1 MNALLAAL
9 LSSHG
14 TLRTTVTFDYDWKF
28 KLGDPATAS
37 PPLEVA
43 SLDSSFT
50 PNSTDGQ
57 HCHGLAWSQL
67 GRMGPKDCRGACSG
81 PTPGCLMW
89 QYFEKVDDLYPGGG
103 ARHCY
108 IHDGT
113 QGPPSCDGKGTG
125 VNESYGESRA
135 AVPPAIGDRTGVTW
149 KETAFDD
156 STWDSVDLPHDFVK
170 LGTYSEDADAHHGY
184 LPRDTAGWYRKS
196 FTLPAEWT
204 ASSSNGGGHSN
215 TWLHF
220 EGVFQAVDIFL
231 NGKFIFRHT
240 SGYLGFDL
248 PLDDALL
255 ATTGIGA
262 TNVLAMRVD
271 ASFGSGHWYEG
282 GGIQRRVWLHH
293 VPTGSAARFVDD
305 GLFALTANSTITGKK
320 GESAHVVPTAEILA
334 TAAAKAVM
342 VTYTI
347 IDPKTHAVVA
357 TEATVP
363 RTLAA
368 GTTTIL
374 ELKAGTKLNIES
386 PKLWSVRTPT
396 QYTLACELSV
406 DGVAVDEKNVSIGIR
421 NFNWRD
427 EENNGGGATLNG
439 DALRL
444 RGFSHHSDFGGVGG
458 AVPDRVNLFRA
469 NALRSVGGNTWRTSH
484 NPYRP
489 AMYDILDAVGVLVW
503 DENRDFNQMNVN
515 DMERLVRRDRNHP
528 SVIIWSACNEVEC
541 WVARNA
547 NRTGRMMWEATKK
560 WDTTRPFSGNL
571 NQIHPSNPEVFN
583 YTAKYLAAYLDVEG
597 FSHSNVANAGAAL
610 IHQENPKKAVVSSEC
625 CSCQTQRGEDGPK
638 NVTAGISYPHEITQ
652 AQCMQR
658 CMNLSYPYGPG
669 NPSPFGVGVLAGT
682 LGVWTLF
689 DYGGEPGPWPLVS
702 SSFGQFDL
710 AGFPKSASF
719 WYRALW
725 LADVEASD
733 AGRAPLPVQHVVR
746 ISQTWSTPAS
756 AKPGP
761 PLWPADCNT
770 TAWRAACDPH
780 GDATA
785 VACKACEKNARQEK
799 LPFAKN
805 CSGINNV
812 WANLC
817 AHHGIAPIPG
827 EMPIQVFSDLP
838 MVTLFIDGKKVG
850 KAPCEAGGF
859 ASFTKGVIFKA
870 GSNLTVVA
878 EDPKTG
884 ATAVHTQIN
893 APLHTATK
901 ILLSVDVPS
910 AATGTGSALLLD
922 GHDAALVRASVVDAN
937 GNVVQNAD
945 HLITF
950 AVTSGPGILAGVH
963 NGDAKS
969 HEPQAA
975 DRRHAYHGLARAV
988 VKVSKDA
995 VSNSALLA
1003 AIGDAAH
1010 TVERDGERSE
1020 LDAILAAGIV
1030 VTATAPGLASG
1041 TVIINVSADEATD
1054 SVLAVAAAS
1063 VRAPLAFE

>member
-1 MNALLAAL
+1 MIALLTL
-9 LSSHG
+9 YSTHS

-28 KLGDPATAS
+28 QLGDPATAQ

-50 PNSTDGQ
+50 PNSTNGQ

-67 GRMGPKDCRGACSG
+67 GRMGRKDCRGACSG

-89 QYFEKVDDLYPGGG
+89 QYFDAPKKS
-103 ARHCY
+103 CY

-113 QGPPSCDGKGTG
+113 QGPPSCDGHGTG
-125 VNESYGESRA
+125 VNESFGESRA
-135 AVPPAIGDRTGVTW
+135 TVPPAIGDRTGVTW
-149 KETAFDD
+149 KETTFDD
-156 STWDSVDLPHDFVK
+156 SKWDSVNLPHDFVK
-170 LGTYSEDADAHHGY
+170 LSTYSEDADGHHGY
-184 LPRDTAGWYRKS
+184 LSRDTAGWYRKS

-204 ASSSNGGGHSN
+204 TPLDGKGGGHSN

-231 NGKFIFRHT
+231 NGNFIFRHT

-248 PLDDALL
+248 PLHDALL
-255 ATTGIGA
+255 ATAGA

-282 GGIQRRVWLHH
+282 GGVQRRVWLHH

-320 GESAHVVPTAEILA
+320 GASAHVVPTAEVLA
-334 TAAAKAVM
+334 TADAKAVR
-342 VTYTI
+342 VTFRI
-347 IDPKTHAVVA
+347 IDPATHALIA
-357 TEATVP
+357 METTVP
-363 RTLAA
+363 RTLDA
-368 GTTTIL
+368 GTTMIL
-374 ELKAGTKLNIES
+374 ELKAGAMLTIEN

-396 QYTLACELSV
+396 QYILACELSV
-406 DGVAVDEKNVSIGIR
+406 DGTAVDEKNVSIGIR

-439 DALRL
+439 DPLRI

-469 NALRSVGGNTWRTSH
+469 QALRSVGGNTWRTSH

-528 SVIIWSACNEVEC
+528 SVIIWSACNEIEC
-541 WVARNA
+541 WVAGNA
-547 NRTGRMMWEATKK
+547 NRTGKMMREATKK

-571 NQIHPSNPEVFN
+571 NQVHSTVLN

-597 FSHSNVANAGAAL
+597 FSHGSIANPGAAL
-610 IHQENPKKAVVSSEC
+610 IHTENPKKAMVSSEC
-625 CSCQTQRGEDGPK
+625 CSCRTQRGEDGPT
-638 NVTAGISYPHEITQ
+638 NVTAGISYPHDIIQ
-652 AQCMQR
+652 AQCMR
-658 CMNLSYPYGPG
+658 SCMNLSYPYSPG
-669 NPSPFGVGVLAGT
+669 NPSPFDVGVIAGT

-689 DYGGEPGPWPLVS
+689 DYGGEPGPWPIVS

-725 LADVEASD
+725 LADVKASD
-733 AGRAPLPVQHVVR
+733 AGRAPLPVQHVARV
-746 ISQTWSTPAS
+746 SQTWSTPAS
-756 AKPGP
+756 LKPGP

-770 TAWRAACDPH
+770 SAWRATCDPH
-780 GDATA
+780 GDATLK
-785 VACKACEKNARQEK
+785 ACNACEKKSGKEK
-799 LPFAKN
+799 LPFAKQ
-805 CSGINNV
+805 CQGHNNV

-817 AHHGIAPIPG
+817 AHHGVMPIPG
-827 EMPIQVFSDLP
+827 EVPIQVFSDLP
-838 MVTLFIDGKKVG
+838 KVTLFVNGDKVG
-850 KAPCEAGGF
+850 EAPCEAGGF
-859 ASFTKGVIFKA
+859 ASFPKGVIFKA
-870 GSNLTVVA
+870 GSNLTALA

-884 ATAVHTQIN
+884 AMAVHTQIN
-893 APLHTATK
+893 APLQTATRI
-901 ILLSVDVPS
+901 ILSLDVPS
-910 AATGTGSALLLD
+910 AATGTGTALLLD
-922 GHDAALVRASVVDAN
+922 GHDAALARASVVDAK
-937 GNVVQNAD
+937 GNVVQSAD

-950 AVTSGPGILAGVH
+950 AVTSGPGVLAGVH

-975 DRRHAYHGLARAV
+975 DHRHAYHGLARVV
-988 VKVSKDA
+988 VKVTKDA
-995 VSNSALLA
+995 VSHRALLA
-1003 AIGDAAH
+1003 AIGDASH
-1010 TVERDGERSE
+1010 TVKPGSAE
-1020 LDAILAAGIV
+1020 LDAMLAGGIV
-1030 VTATAPGLASG
+1030 VTATAHGLTSG
-1041 TVIINVSADEATD
+1041 SVTISISADEATD
-1054 SVLAVAAAS
+1054 SVLNVAAAS
-1063 VRAPLAFE
+1063 VRASLAFE